1 MKRILMAVIIAVSAS
16 AAYAGP
22 AAEQLGLSE
31 FNIQVPMPIPAKVSK
46 AVSPHGDMAGLYE
59 MWLKD
64 NFSDQSD
71 KKRVEDEM
79 HRLVGVSGNKAELI
93 MVRVMLS
100 NANAQAVEEADFYQR
115 RIAGK
120 LESLRTDPHS
130 YTAIFVSMNNDGMTL
145 MYLETHTDAQLGE
158 WVAFMKQSIKE
169 CKEKMEK
176 AAKLSK
182 ALIIE
187 IGLVDARLAQLE

>member
-1 MKRILMAVIIAVSAS
+1 MKTILMAVVMAVSAG

-31 FNIQVPMPIPAKVSK
+31 VNVQVPMPIAAKVSK
-46 AVSPHGDMAGLYE
+46 EMSPYGNISGLYQL
-59 MWLKD
+59 WLKND
-64 NFSDQSD
+64 FSDPGD
-71 KKRVEDEM
+71 RKLVEDEM

-100 NANAQAVEEADFYQR
+100 NANVKAVEDADFYQR
-115 RIAGK
+115 RVADK
-120 LESLRTDPHS
+120 LKSLRTDPHS
-130 YTAIFVSMNNDGMTL
+130 YTAIFVIMNNDEMTL
-145 MYLETHTDAQLGE
+145 MYLESHTDAQLGE

-176 AAKLSK
+176 AAKISK
-182 ALIIE
+182 ALIVE
-187 IGLVDARLAQLE
+187 ISLVDARLAQLK